1 MQDGED
7 IDINVVI
14 FDLCSISIQYCKH
27 TIQFSDIVCNADILG
42 DIHDDLVNYPFM
54 QFCKAI
60 GNMKQHEKD
69 KWANGIDILG
79 GVYRGWGREWNCVSV
94 WFIFLFAQFAF

>member
-42 DIHDDLVNYPFM
+42 NIHDDLVNYPFM

-60 GNMKQHEKD
+60 GNMKKT
-69 KWANGIDILG
+69 NGRMELT
-79 GVYRGWGREWNCVSV
+79 
-94 WFIFLFAQFAF
+94 